1 MSKED
6 ARNRIEILK
15 RLREQHQ
22 ASVSA
27 TQALL
32 KELQA
37 IRKEIRQAMQI
48 EPRTVPELAATT
60 GLPANEVL
68 WHVIAMKKYNLVIET
83 GLDDGYYRYSLA
95 EEAKK

>member
-1 MSKED
+1 MSKDE
-6 ARNRIEILK
+6 ARNRTEILK

-37 IRKEIRQAMQI
+37 IRKEIRQAMQT
-48 EPRTVPELAATT
+48 EPRTVPELAAAT

-68 WHVIAMKKYNLVIET
+68 WHVIAMKKYNLVSEV

-95 EEAKK
+95 EEVKK

>member
-1 MSKED
+1 MSKEETRSR
-6 ARNRIEILK
+6 AEILK

-22 ASVSA
+22 VSVAA

-37 IRKEIRQAMQI
+37 IRKEIRQALQS
-48 EPRTVPELAATT
+48 EPRTIPELVAVT

-68 WHVIAMKKYNLVIET
+68 WHVIAMKKYNLVEEV
-83 GLDDGYYRYSLA
+83 GLDDGYYRYRLA
-95 EEAKK
+95 EEAKQ